1 MGSRAYTGYR
11 VVCALALACVGG
23 GQVPAKADSKT
34 TTFVHTS
41 APTSVEDVSD
51 ASIVFSQT
59 FGLPCSGDSEFTSLQ
74 RKINHLEI
82 CPDSQLSK
90 VKKLKHPQQG
100 LYDQLDGCRYLKW
113 TTTTLPFAEDG
124 GNVTSLEPSD
134 FELAGAVVEL
144 QSPVASVVVG
154 DGSGTSETVT
164 VVSVEPA
171 TPDQA
176 EPRGLGEKAA
186 YDAAFDLFKRSRTL
200 DSTYAFVAFL
210 RSYPQSLLAD
220 DAWYWLGKSR
230 YIMGEFSDALAAMNI
245 VLQYFPKSPRL
256 PSARLKIGY
265 IYYELGE
272 DAKAHQVLNALLQDF
287 PDHPAAV
294 LAQTHLKK
302 WIASGVKD
310 R

>member
-11 VVCALALACVGG
+11 AVCALTLACVSGSHL
-23 GQVPAKADSKT
+23 PAKADSKT
-34 TTFVHTS
+34 AAFVHTS

-51 ASIVFSQT
+51 ASIVFAQT
-59 FGLPCSGDSEFTSLQ
+59 FGLPCSGNSEFTSLQ

-82 CPDSQLSK
+82 CPDSQPSK

-100 LYDQLDGCRYLKW
+100 LYDHLDGCRYLQW
-113 TTTTLPFAEDG
+113 TTTTLPLAEDG

-154 DGSGTSETVT
+154 DGSGTSETVI

-171 TPDQA
+171 TLSQA
-176 EPRGLGEKAA
+176 EPRGLSEKAA
-186 YDAAFDLFKRSRTL
+186 YDVAFDLFKRSRTL

-210 RSYPQSLLAD
+210 RSYPQSSLAD

-256 PSARLKIGY
+256 PSARLKVGY

-272 DAKAHQVLNALLQDF
+272 NAKAHQVLNALLQDF

-294 LAQTHLKK
+294 LAQIHLKK
-302 WIASGVKD
+302 MD
-310 R
+310 RERR

>member
-1 MGSRAYTGYR
+1 MGLWASTGYR
-11 VVCALALACVGG
+11 AVCALALACVGG

-34 TTFVHTS
+34 TTLVHSS
-41 APTSVEDVSD
+41 APVLIEDVSD
-51 ASIVFSQT
+51 ASIVFAQA
-59 FGLPCSGDSEFTSLQ
+59 FGLPCAGDREFTSLQ
-74 RKINHLEI
+74 RKINHLDSR
-82 CPDSQLSK
+82 PDSQLTA

-100 LYDQLDGCRYLKW
+100 LYDQLDGCRYLEW
-113 TTTTLPFAEDG
+113 TTTALPFAEDR
-124 GNVTSLEPSD
+124 GNVTLHESSD

-210 RSYPQSLLAD
+210 RSYPQSPLAD

-230 YIMGEFSDALAAMNI
+230 YIMGEFNDALVAMNI
-245 VLQYFPKSPRL
+245 VSQYFPKSPRL
-256 PSARLKIGY
+256 PSARLKVGY

-272 DAKAHQVLNALLQDF
+272 DAKAHQILNALLQDF
-287 PDHPAAV
+287 PGHPAAV

-302 WIASGVKD
+302 MD
-310 R
+310 RERR

>member
-1 MGSRAYTGYR
+1 MGLWASTGYR
-11 VVCALALACVGG
+11 AVCALALACVGG

-34 TTFVHTS
+34 TTLVHSS
-41 APTSVEDVSD
+41 APVLIEDVSD
-51 ASIVFSQT
+51 ASIVFAQA
-59 FGLPCSGDSEFTSLQ
+59 FGLPCAGDRDLTSLQ
-74 RKINHLEI
+74 RKINHLDSR
-82 CPDSQLSK
+82 PDSQPTA

-100 LYDQLDGCRYLKW
+100 LYDQLDGCRYLEW
-113 TTTTLPFAEDG
+113 TTTALPFAEDR
-124 GNVTSLEPSD
+124 GNVTLHESSD

-186 YDAAFDLFKRSRTL
+186 YDAAFDLFKRSHTL

-210 RSYPQSLLAD
+210 RSYPQSPLAD

-230 YIMGEFSDALAAMNI
+230 YIMGEFNDALVAMNI
-245 VLQYFPKSPRL
+245 VSQYFPKSPRL
-256 PSARLKIGY
+256 PSAWLKVGY

-272 DAKAHQVLNALLQDF
+272 DAKAHQILNALLQDF
-287 PDHPAAV
+287 PGHPAAV

-302 WIASGVKD
+302 MD
-310 R
+310 RERR

>member
-1 MGSRAYTGYR
+1 MGLWASTGYR
-11 VVCALALACVGG
+11 AVCALALACVGG

-34 TTFVHTS
+34 TTLVHSS
-41 APTSVEDVSD
+41 APVLIEDVSD
-51 ASIVFSQT
+51 ASIVFAQA
-59 FGLPCSGDSEFTSLQ
+59 FGLPCAGDRDLTSLQ
-74 RKINHLEI
+74 RKINHLDSR
-82 CPDSQLSK
+82 PDSQPSK

-100 LYDQLDGCRYLKW
+100 LYDQLDGCRYLEW
-113 TTTTLPFAEDG
+113 TTTALPFAEDR
-124 GNVTSLEPSD
+124 GNVTSHEPSD

-186 YDAAFDLFKRSRTL
+186 YDAAFDLFRRSRTL
-200 DSTYAFVAFL
+200 DSTYAFVTFL
-210 RSYPQSLLAD
+210 RSYPQSPLAD
-220 DAWYWLGKSR
+220 DAWYWLGQSR
-230 YIMGEFSDALAAMNI
+230 YIMGEFNDALVAMNI
-245 VLQYFPKSPRL
+245 VSQYFPKSPRL
-256 PSARLKIGY
+256 PSARLKVGY

-272 DAKAHQVLNALLQDF
+272 DAKAHQILNALLQDF
-287 PDHPAAV
+287 PGHPAAV

-302 WIASGVKD
+302 MD
-310 R
+310 RERR

>member
-1 MGSRAYTGYR
+1 M
-11 VVCALALACVGG
+11 LI
-23 GQVPAKADSKT
+23 
-34 TTFVHTS
+34 
-41 APTSVEDVSD
+41 EDVSD
-51 ASIVFSQT
+51 ASIVFAQA
-59 FGLPCSGDSEFTSLQ
+59 FGLPCAGDRDLTSLQ
-74 RKINHLEI
+74 RKINHLDNR
-82 CPDSQLSK
+82 PDSQPTA

-100 LYDQLDGCRYLKW
+100 LYDQLDGCRYLEW
-113 TTTTLPFAEDG
+113 TTTALHFAEDR
-124 GNVTSLEPSD
+124 GNVTSHEPSD

-171 TPDQA
+171 TPGQA

-210 RSYPQSLLAD
+210 RSYPQSPLAD

-230 YIMGEFSDALAAMNI
+230 YIMGEFNDALVAMNI
-245 VLQYFPKSPRL
+245 VSQYFPKSPRL
-256 PSARLKIGY
+256 PSARLKVGY

-272 DAKAHQVLNALLQDF
+272 DAKAHQILNALLQDF
-287 PDHPAAV
+287 PGHPAAV

-302 WIASGVKD
+302 MD
-310 R
+310 RERR

>member
-1 MGSRAYTGYR
+1 MGLRASTGYR
-11 VVCALALACVGG
+11 AVCVLALACVGG
-23 GQVPAKADSKT
+23 GHLPAKADSKT
-34 TTFVHTS
+34 ATFVHTS

-51 ASIVFSQT
+51 ASIVFAQT

-82 CPDSQLSK
+82 CPDSQPSK

-113 TTTTLPFAEDG
+113 TTTTLPVVEGG
-124 GNVTSLEPSD
+124 GNVTSLKPSD

-171 TPDQA
+171 TPSQA

-210 RSYPQSLLAD
+210 RSYPQSPLAD
-220 DAWYWLGKSR
+220 DAWYWLGQSR

-256 PSARLKIGY
+256 PSARLKVGY

-287 PDHPAAV
+287 PGHPAAV

-302 WIASGVKD
+302 MD
-310 R
+310 RE

>member
-1 MGSRAYTGYR
+1 MGLWASTGYR
-11 VVCALALACVGG
+11 AVCALALACVGG

-34 TTFVHTS
+34 TTLVHSS
-41 APTSVEDVSD
+41 APVLIEDVSD
-51 ASIVFSQT
+51 ASIVFAQA
-59 FGLPCSGDSEFTSLQ
+59 FGLPCAGDRDLTSLQ
-74 RKINHLEI
+74 RKINHLDSR
-82 CPDSQLSK
+82 PDSQPSK

-100 LYDQLDGCRYLKW
+100 LYDQLDGCRYLEW
-113 TTTTLPFAEDG
+113 TTTALPFAEDR
-124 GNVTSLEPSD
+124 GNVTLHESSD

-171 TPDQA
+171 TPGQA

-210 RSYPQSLLAD
+210 RSYPQSPLAD

-230 YIMGEFSDALAAMNI
+230 YIMGEFNDALVAMNI
-245 VLQYFPKSPRL
+245 VSQYFPKSPRL
-256 PSARLKIGY
+256 PSARLKVGY

-272 DAKAHQVLNALLQDF
+272 DAKAHQILNALLQDF
-287 PDHPAAV
+287 PGHPAAV

-302 WIASGVKD
+302 MD
-310 R
+310 RERR

>member
-1 MGSRAYTGYR
+1 MGLWASTGYR
-11 VVCALALACVGG
+11 AVCALALACVGG

-34 TTFVHTS
+34 TTLVHSS
-41 APTSVEDVSD
+41 APVLIEDVSD
-51 ASIVFSQT
+51 ASIVFAQA
-59 FGLPCSGDSEFTSLQ
+59 FGLPCAGDRDLTSLQ
-74 RKINHLEI
+74 RKINHLDSR
-82 CPDSQLSK
+82 PDSQPTA

-100 LYDQLDGCRYLKW
+100 LYDQLDGCRYLEW
-113 TTTTLPFAEDG
+113 TTTALPFAEDR
-124 GNVTSLEPSD
+124 GNVTLHESSD

-171 TPDQA
+171 TPGQA

-210 RSYPQSLLAD
+210 RSYPQSPLAD

-230 YIMGEFSDALAAMNI
+230 YIMGEFNDALVAMNI
-245 VLQYFPKSPRL
+245 VSQYFPKSPRL
-256 PSARLKIGY
+256 PSARLKVGY

-272 DAKAHQVLNALLQDF
+272 DAKAHQILNALLQDF
-287 PDHPAAV
+287 PGHPAAV

-302 WIASGVKD
+302 MD
-310 R
+310 RERR

>member
-1 MGSRAYTGYR
+1 MGLWASTGYR
-11 VVCALALACVGG
+11 AVCALALACVGG
-23 GQVPAKADSKT
+23 GHLPAKADSKT
-34 TTFVHTS
+34 TTFVQSS
-41 APTSVEDVSD
+41 APVLIEDASD
-51 ASIVFSQT
+51 ASIVFARA
-59 FGLPCSGDSEFTSLQ
+59 FGLPCAGDRDLTSLQ
-74 RKINHLEI
+74 RKINHLDSR
-82 CPDSQLSK
+82 PDSQPSK

-100 LYDQLDGCRYLKW
+100 LYDQLDGCRYLEW
-113 TTTTLPFAEDG
+113 TTTALPFAEDR
-124 GNVTSLEPSD
+124 GNVTSHEPSD

-210 RSYPQSLLAD
+210 RSYPQSPLAD

-230 YIMGEFSDALAAMNI
+230 YIMGEFNDALVAMNI
-245 VLQYFPKSPRL
+245 VSQYFPKSPRL
-256 PSARLKIGY
+256 PSARLKVGY

-272 DAKAHQVLNALLQDF
+272 DAKAHQILNALLQDF
-287 PDHPAAV
+287 PGHPAAV

-302 WIASGVKD
+302 MD
-310 R
+310 RERR